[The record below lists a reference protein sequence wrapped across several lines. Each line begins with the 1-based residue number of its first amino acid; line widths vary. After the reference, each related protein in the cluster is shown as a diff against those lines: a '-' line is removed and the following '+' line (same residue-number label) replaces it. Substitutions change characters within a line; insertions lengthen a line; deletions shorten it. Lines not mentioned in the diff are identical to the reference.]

1 MINPRQ
7 FLIYVVRP
15 TLVHLKL
22 HSSSAE
28 HLIMGTIAHES
39 KMGEYL
45 NQIQGPALGVVQ
57 MEAPTHDDIWHSY
70 LAFRPNLKNRVMDFV
85 PPWAMEGRETPD
97 PLLLRSS
104 LEYSVAMARIHY
116 YRVVH
121 PLPSIKP
128 DDLAAYWKLFYN
140 TKYGKGTEAQFKEA
154 YASIYDIWEND

>member
-15 TLVHLKL
+15 TLAHLNL

-57 MEAPTHDDIWHSY
+57 M
-70 LAFRPNLKNRVMDFV
+70 L
-85 PPWAMEGRETPD
+85 
-97 PLLLRSS
+97 S
-104 LEYSVAMARIHY
+104 LIT
-116 YRVVH
+116 
-121 PLPSIKP
+121 I
-128 DDLAAYWKLFYN
+128 
-140 TKYGKGTEAQFKEA
+140 
-154 YASIYDIWEND
+154 

>member
-15 TLVHLKL
+15 TLAHLNL

-45 NQIQGPALGVVQ
+45 NQIQGPALGVAQ
-57 MEAPTHDDIWHSY
+57 MEPATHDDIWYSY
-70 LAFRPNLKNRVMDFV
+70 LAFRPNLREKVMDFV
-85 PPWAMEGRETPD
+85 PPWAMKWDEIPD
-97 PLLLRSS
+97 AHLLRSS
-104 LEYSVAMARIHY
+104 LDYSVAMARVHY

-121 PLPSIKP
+121 PLPSTKP

-154 YASIYDIWEND
+154 YASISDVWEDD